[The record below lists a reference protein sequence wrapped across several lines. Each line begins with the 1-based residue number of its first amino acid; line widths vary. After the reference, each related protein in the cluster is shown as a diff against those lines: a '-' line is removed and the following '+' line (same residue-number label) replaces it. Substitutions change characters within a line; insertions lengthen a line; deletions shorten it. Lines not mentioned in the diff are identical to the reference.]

1 MTFSYRVYVTN
12 ATRFII
18 CFISLKMKLMSIMK
32 LINYC
37 HCSID
42 NLLSMSIV
50 QKSIS
55 NKVLPALSLFISF
68 LLLSLIINHL

>member
-1 MTFSYRVYVTN
+1 
-12 ATRFII
+12 
-18 CFISLKMKLMSIMK
+18 MSIME

-37 HCSID
+37 QYSID

-55 NKVLPALSLFISF
+55 NKVLPALSVYFFPSAF
-68 LLLSLIINHL
+68 TYY